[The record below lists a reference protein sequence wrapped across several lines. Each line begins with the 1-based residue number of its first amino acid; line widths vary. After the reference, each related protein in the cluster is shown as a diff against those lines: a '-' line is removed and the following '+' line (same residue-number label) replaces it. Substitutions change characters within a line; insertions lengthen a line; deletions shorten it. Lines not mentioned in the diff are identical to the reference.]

1 MTEALFIAL
10 HLVVAFPI
18 VVVLIIAVWVSELMI
33 EESKNKAD

>member
-1 MTEALFIAL
+1 MTEALFIAI

-18 VVVLIIAVWVSELMI
+18 IVVLVVAVWVSELMI